1 MERASL
7 YDFLGDLVVYRNLEP
22 ADGRLQRPEPCP
34 EPFVPGALYLSPLVL
49 WPKDKGSRT
58 SAKGPGPRRRAVE
71 GQGFPE
77 FWEEVRLP
85 SLLIPRKAEPVYAQA
100 ILHLLAQAQALRSD
114 KRLQRLI
121 YIGDTAMNDGQ
132 AIRNL
137 DQRLPTRGF
146 IGHEGVE
153 ESRQI
158 EVEDGVMLANRW
170 AALADFVHFLQEE
183 GFALDEA
190 TAALVDL
197 DKTAFGAR
205 GRNSQAIDAA
215 RVEAVRR
222 TVEEVLGDF
231 GEASTVSSGRGL
243 SRAADFDE
251 GEFRAVY
258 DKLNQ
263 PRYHPFTADNQ
274 DYLAYICL
282 MVSGGVYDFTQ
293 LLADLEAERLSSFAQ
308 FIEACAE
315 RSIGDE
321 LAPVH
326 QEVYTNFRRGDPTP
340 FKSFRYREYEETVR
354 RMDRLSDDAGEEM
367 ILAEEIVITREVAD
381 VCRFLRGKGVLLFGL
396 TDKPDESS
404 IPRPELAQKGY
415 LPLHRVTLKVVG
427 NSIYGDLI
435 HLT

>member
-7 YDFLGDLVVYRNLEP
+7 HDFLGDLVVYRNLEP
-22 ADGRLQRPEPCP
+22 ADERLRSPQLPPLFPPQGWGGGRG
-34 EPFVPGALYLSPLVL
+34 GA
-49 WPKDKGSRT
+49 
-58 SAKGPGPRRRAVE
+58 
-71 GQGFPE
+71 
-77 FWEEVRLP
+77 
-85 SLLIPRKAEPVYAQA
+85 IPRKAEPAYAQA
-100 ILHLLAQAQALRSD
+100 ILHILGQAQALRSD
-114 KRLQRLI
+114 QRLQRLI

-137 DQRLPTRGF
+137 ARLLPIYGF
-146 IGHEGVE
+146 IGHERMK
-153 ESRQI
+153 ESRRI

-170 AALADFVHFLQEE
+170 AALADFIHFLRGE
-183 GFALDEA
+183 GFVFDET
-190 TAALVDL
+190 TAALIDL

-205 GRNSQAIDAA
+205 GRNSQVIDAA
-215 RVEAVRR
+215 RIEAVRR
-222 TVEEVLGDF
+222 TVKEVLGAGF
-231 GEASTVSSGRGL
+231 N
-243 SRAADFDE
+243 E

-258 DKLNQ
+258 DELNQ

-293 LLADLEAERLSSFAQ
+293 LLADLNAERLSSFAQ

-315 RSIGDE
+315 MSIGNE

-326 QEVYTNFRRGDPTP
+326 REVYTNFRRGDPTP

-354 RMDRLSDDAGEEM
+354 RMDRLPDEAGEERV
-367 ILAEEIVITREVAD
+367 LAEEIVITREVAD
-381 VCRFLRGKGVLLFGL
+381 VCRFLRGRGVLLFGL

-415 LPLHRVTLKVVG
+415 LPLHRVTMKVVG
-427 NSIYGDLI
+427 DSICGDLV